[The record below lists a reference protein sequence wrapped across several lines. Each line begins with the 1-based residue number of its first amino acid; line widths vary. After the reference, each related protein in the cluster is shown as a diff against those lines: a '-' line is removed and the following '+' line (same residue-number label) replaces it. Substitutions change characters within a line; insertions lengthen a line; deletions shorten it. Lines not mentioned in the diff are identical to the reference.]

1 MAWIVRYCPTGTKI
15 VEGVRGSFDSKYPL
29 IPVSGKGVDKDSNH
43 DNLFSILKSKDLKKD
58 KVYAPCYGNSD
69 LLDLLKK

>member
-1 MAWIVRYCPTGTKI
+1 
-15 VEGVRGSFDSKYPL
+15 
-29 IPVSGKGVDKDSNH
+29 VSGKGVDKDSNH
-43 DNLFSILKSKDLKKD
+43 DNLFSILKSTDLEKY